1 MINLIY
7 LNENISL
14 KYGINSLI
22 FENPA
27 TFRDIYYNT
36 LENIKI
42 LDGVNECT
50 ASKLII
56 IKDLLNLSI
65 NDKKNL
71 TYLFK
76 LSNIVLKEKYESEY
90 LNIIMNLKE
99 LLSNLT
105 DSIDLNIEF
114 DEVDTSKLFQAFN
127 LKYSDENLNYIEN
140 VLSYISIINAINS
153 PKLFITFNLMNYIT
167 EEEYK
172 LLEKEL
178 LIKQIIILDI
188 SLNLIKNFS
197 DNIFN
202 VDDNYCII

>member
-1 MINLIY
+1 MIKLIY

-14 KYGINSLI
+14 KYGINSLT

-27 TFRDIYYNT
+27 IYRDVYYNT

-50 ASKLII
+50 SSKLII

-167 EEEYK
+167 EDEYK

>member
-1 MINLIY
+1 
-7 LNENISL
+7 
-14 KYGINSLI
+14 
-22 FENPA
+22 
-27 TFRDIYYNT
+27 
-36 LENIKI
+36 
-42 LDGVNECT
+42 
-50 ASKLII
+50 
-56 IKDLLNLSI
+56 
-65 NDKKNL
+65 
-71 TYLFK
+71 
-76 LSNIVLKEKYESEY
+76 
-90 LNIIMNLKE
+90 MNLKE

>member
-105 DSIDLNIEF
+105 DFIDLNIEF

-178 LIKQIIILDI
+178 LIKQIIVLDI

>member
-1 MINLIY
+1 MIKLIY

-14 KYGINSLI
+14 KYGINSLT

-27 TFRDIYYNT
+27 IYRDVYYNT

-50 ASKLII
+50 SSKLII

-105 DSIDLNIEF
+105 NSIDLNIEF

>member
-1 MINLIY
+1 MIKLIY

-14 KYGINSLI
+14 KYGINSLT

-27 TFRDIYYNT
+27 IYRDVYYNT

>member
-1 MINLIY
+1 MIKLIY

-14 KYGINSLI
+14 KYGINSLT

-27 TFRDIYYNT
+27 IYRDVYYNT

-50 ASKLII
+50 SSKLII

-90 LNIIMNLKE
+90 LNIIINLKE

-188 SLNLIKNFS
+188 SLNLTKNFS

>member
-1 MINLIY
+1 MIKLIY

-14 KYGINSLI
+14 KYGINSLT

-27 TFRDIYYNT
+27 IYRDVYYNT

-50 ASKLII
+50 SSKLII
-56 IKDLLNLSI
+56 VKDLLNLSI

>member
-1 MINLIY
+1 MIKLIY

-14 KYGINSLI
+14 KYGINSLT

-27 TFRDIYYNT
+27 IYRDVYYNT

-50 ASKLII
+50 VSKLII
-56 IKDLLNLSI
+56 IKDLLTLSI

-90 LNIIMNLKE
+90 LNIIINLKE

-188 SLNLIKNFS
+188 SLNLTKNFS

>member
-127 LKYSDENLNYIEN
+127 PKYSDENLNYIEN

>member
-1 MINLIY
+1 MIKLIY

-14 KYGINSLI
+14 KYGINSLT

-27 TFRDIYYNT
+27 IYRDVYYNT

-42 LDGVNECT
+42 LDGINECT
-50 ASKLII
+50 SSKLII

-105 DSIDLNIEF
+105 YSIDLNIEF